1 MIILLCFGLIKDKD
15 IFSLISTYAKRLRIF
30 PAYDIS
36 RVSFSPS
43 NGFDNEKKILDYMNK
58 HPQNTYVLFDER
70 GKDFTS
76 IDLSSFLKNRL
87 VESKVVFIIGDAQ
100 GFSKDFKNNFSTI
113 IKLSSFTLTHEF
125 AELLFYEQIYRCAM
139 ISSNRAYHK

>member
-15 IFSLISTYAKRLRIF
+15 ISSLISIYAKRLRIF

-43 NGFDNEKKILDYMNK
+43 NGFDNEKKILDYIK
-58 HPQNTYVLFDER
+58 KYPQNIYVLFDEG

-76 IDLSSFLKNRL
+76 IELSSFLENRL

-100 GFSKDFKNNFSTI
+100 GFSKEFKNNFSTI
-113 IKLSSFTLTHEF
+113 VKLSSFTLTYEF